1 MINMNKFKR
10 SVRLCLG
17 RDMPFFMAETG
28 FYSLYGPF
36 QSRHYWFGVKNVIG
50 ICYSVRWGQC
60 E

>member
-1 MINMNKFKR
+1 MGKFKR
-10 SVRLCLG
+10 SIRLCLG